1 MTDVTATVGTGP
13 PLTRRLS
20 PVGRRPGA
28 VVFAQVSR
36 KALRSGALWGLVFAF
51 YVVVQT
57 FAYVSAYKT
66 QASRDALAR
75 AFGTNIGINALIG
88 PARAI
93 NTVAGYASWRALG
106 ILSLL
111 GGIWGLLTSTRLLRG
126 DEEAGRYE
134 LLLAG
139 QTTRRRAAGQA
150 MAGLG
155 VAFVAL
161 FGITAAA
168 TVLTGL
174 SSKVGFG
181 VGASMYFAL
190 TLVAGAATFLA
201 VGALTSQL
209 ANTRRRAASMAAVV
223 FGAGYALRMVADSDP
238 SVHWLVWLSP
248 LGWIEESK
256 PLTDPR
262 PLALVPVLAL
272 VVVCTS
278 VALHLAGTRDLG
290 AATLPDRDHAPAR
303 FRLLGGTVGLA
314 LRLMRPV
321 SLGWLFAV
329 AAMSVLIGTIA
340 EAATKAVT
348 GSTAIEEALGRI
360 GGHGSLVNLYLGL
373 TFLFVAIMLALI
385 AAGQVSALRTEEA
398 DGRLDNLLVRPLG
411 RIRWF
416 VERFVLSCGLV
427 LVAGLVAGVGAWAG
441 AASQHTGVAFGS
453 LVQAGL
459 NIVPPA
465 IFLLGLGALTFGLR
479 PRWCSAVVYGYLAW
493 AFLVEFVGAVV
504 HTSHWVLDTSV
515 LFHLVPAPATSPD
528 WTSAGI
534 ISAIGVAGAA
544 LGAACFVR
552 RDTVGA

>member
-1 MTDVTATVGTGP
+1 MTQVAAGVGP
-13 PLTRRLS
+13 MAAPARHVV

-28 VVFAQVSR
+28 VVATEVAR
-36 KALRSGALWGLVFAF
+36 KAGRSGALWGLVFAF

-57 FAYVSAYKT
+57 LAYVSAYKT

-150 MAGLG
+150 MGGLG
-155 VAFVAL
+155 IGLALLFVV
-161 FGITAAA
+161 TAVS

-174 SSKVGFG
+174 SSKVAFG
-181 VGASMYFAL
+181 VGASVYFSV
-190 TLVAGAATFLA
+190 TLVAGAAMFLA

-223 FGAGYALRMVADSDP
+223 FGAAYALRMVADSDP
-238 SVHWLVWLSP
+238 TLHWLVWLSP

-256 PLTDPR
+256 PLTDPH
-262 PLALVPVLAL
+262 PLALVPVVAL
-272 VVVCTS
+272 IVVCTA

-290 AATLPDRDHAPAR
+290 AATLADRDSAEPHLG
-303 FRLLGGTVGLA
+303 LLSGPTGLA
-314 LRLMRPV
+314 VRMMRPV
-321 SLGWLFAV
+321 ALGWLFAV

-340 EAATKAVT
+340 EAATKAVS
-348 GSTAIEEALGRI
+348 GANAIEQALGRI

-398 DGRLDNLLVRPLG
+398 EGRLDNLLVRPLG
-411 RIRWF
+411 RVRWY
-416 VERFVLSCGLV
+416 VQRLVLSTALL
-427 LVAGLVAGVGAWAG
+427 LVAGLIAGIGAWAG

-453 LVQAGL
+453 LIEAGL

-465 IFLLGLGALTFGLR
+465 VFLLGLGALTFGAR
-479 PRWCSAVVYGYLAW
+479 PRWCAAVVYGYLAW

-504 HTSHWVLDTSV
+504 HTSHWILDTSV
-515 LFHLVPAPATSPD
+515 LFHLVPAPAASPD
-528 WTSAGI
+528 WTSAAAICG
-534 ISAIGVAGAA
+534 IGVAGAV
-544 LGAACFVR
+544 LGGVLFRR
-552 RDTVGA
+552 RDTLGA